1 MQTKEIIQKL
11 YTIVQKQAK
20 KPANTFGPDVWETHL
35 LPVIKY
41 AKMLALKRHADVDIV
56 EIAALLHD
64 IASISNSKE
73 IKEHHIHGQRYAQEI
88 LSLFHYPQKEIDKVK
103 HCIFEHRGSKQI
115 KRETI
120 EAQCVADGDAMAH
133 FDSLY
138 SLFYLAFEIKKL
150 DPFAGK
156 EFVKEKLERSWN
168 KLTPF
173 AQRLIRDKY
182 KAVKLLLD

>member
-103 HCIFEHRGSKQI
+103 HCI
-115 KRETI
+115 
-120 EAQCVADGDAMAH
+120 VADGDAMAH